1 MTKSKSHFV
10 KQICTLKNLDPEG
23 DEAKELLNKP
33 VVELLTIIKECK
45 SEPEPEAEPES
56 EPEAEPESESDSD
69 DESFA
74 RRCGS
79 RFR

>member
-10 KQICTLKNLDPEG
+10 KQICTLKNLDPES

-45 SEPEPEAEPES
+45 AEPEV
-56 EPEAEPESESDSD
+56 EPESESDSESE
-69 DESFA
+69 DESFS